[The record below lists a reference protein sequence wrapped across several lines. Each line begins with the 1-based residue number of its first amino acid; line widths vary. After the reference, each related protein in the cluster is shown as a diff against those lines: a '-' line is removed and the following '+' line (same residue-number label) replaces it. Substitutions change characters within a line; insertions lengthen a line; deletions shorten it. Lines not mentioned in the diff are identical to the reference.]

1 MISFLKILMRI
12 IIVLLLIGAL
22 VALVG
27 YIGRYAKSLKQSLV
41 GQPAQTTPTGSY
53 TSQNSTSPSVTVG
66 NTLIPVE
73 VAREYAAIQKGLSG
87 RPYLDQNSGMLFVF
101 PKASIYSFWMP
112 DMNFPIDILWIN
124 NGRVVDTDENMT
136 NIFDPTNPRYYRP
149 SSPAQ
154 FVLEINAGFI
164 RRNNIRIGDP
174 VIFNNI

>member
-1 MISFLKILMRI
+1 MTILKVIGRI
-12 IIVLLLIGAL
+12 IIVIILLIILFAMF
-22 VALVG
+22 G
-27 YIGRYAKSLKQSLV
+27 YLGKYMSYLKQSVV
-41 GQPAQTTPTGSY
+41 GSPTQTSSPYSQTPSE
-53 TSQNSTSPSVTVG
+53 TSPSVTLG
-66 NTLIPVE
+66 NIVVPVE
-73 VAREYAAIQKGLSG
+73 VARDYSAIQKGLSG

-101 PKASIYSFWMP
+101 QKASIYSFWMP

-136 NIFDPTNPRYYRP
+136 NIFDPANPRYYRP

>member
-1 MISFLKILMRI
+1 MASFLKILLRI
-12 IIVLLLIGAL
+12 VIVFLLIGAL

-27 YIGRYAKSLKQSLV
+27 YIGSYAKTLKQSLI
-41 GQPAQTTPTGSY
+41 GQPTQSIPNSSY
-53 TSQNSTSPSVTVG
+53 SPQNSTTPSVAVG

-73 VAREYAAIQKGLSG
+73 VTRDYASIQKGLSG
-87 RPYLDQNSGMLFVF
+87 RPYLDQNSGMLFIF

-124 NGRVVDTDENMT
+124 NGRVVDTDENMS
-136 NIFDPTNPRYYRP
+136 NVFDPANPRYYRP

>member
-1 MISFLKILMRI
+1 
-12 IIVLLLIGAL
+12 
-22 VALVG
+22 
-27 YIGRYAKSLKQSLV
+27 
-41 GQPAQTTPTGSY
+41 
-53 TSQNSTSPSVTVG
+53 
-66 NTLIPVE
+66 
-73 VAREYAAIQKGLSG
+73 
-87 RPYLDQNSGMLFVF
+87 MLFVF

-136 NIFDPTNPRYYRP
+136 NIFDPANPRYYSP

>member
-1 MISFLKILMRI
+1 MATFLKILLRI
-12 IIVLLLIGAL
+12 IIAIILIGAIISIL
-22 VALVG
+22 G
-27 YIGRYAKSLKQSLV
+27 YMGSHVKALKQSIIV
-41 GQPAQTTPTGSY
+41 QPTQSNPTDPYS
-53 TSQNSTSPSVTVG
+53 SQNSTSPSVTVS

-73 VAREYAAIQKGLSG
+73 VAREYTAIQKGLSG

-136 NIFDPTNPRYYRP
+136 NVFDPANPRYYRP

-174 VIFNNI
+174 VTLNNI